1 MNIGCLYPF
10 YSSCP
15 KQELKLGKAQREGIV
30 SPAKMYETFFRLKR
44 T

>member
-1 MNIGCLYPF
+1 MNIGCLYQF

-15 KQELKLGKAQREGIV
+15 KQELKLDKAKREGIYK
-30 SPAKMYETFFRLKR
+30 SAKMYETLFKLAR

>member
-1 MNIGCLYPF
+1 MNLGCPYQF

-15 KQELKLGKAQREGIV
+15 KQELKLGKAKRKEIFKP
-30 SPAKMYETFFRLKR
+30 SKMYETLFKIER